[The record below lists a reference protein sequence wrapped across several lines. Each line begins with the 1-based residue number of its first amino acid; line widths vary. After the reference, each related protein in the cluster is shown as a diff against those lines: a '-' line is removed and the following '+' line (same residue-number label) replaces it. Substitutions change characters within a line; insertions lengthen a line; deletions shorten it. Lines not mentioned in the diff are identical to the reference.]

1 MLGHIRRAAHCLLVI
16 LAVQAWSGPASAE
29 KLTVLLDWFVN
40 PDHGPLVIAR
50 EKGFFAAAGLEVEFI
65 QPADPNDPPK
75 LVAAGKGDIAV
86 SYQPQLHLQV
96 QEGLPLVRIGTL
108 VATPL
113 NSLVVLKDGPVSS
126 VADLE
131 GKKVGYSVGG
141 FEDAVLGAM
150 LEHHGLSLDQVELVN
165 VNFALSP
172 ALVGGQVD
180 AVIGAFRNFEL
191 NQLDILGQPGQ
202 AFYPEENGVPVYDEL
217 IYVAHRDSL
226 QRPSLRSFLDAIET
240 ATNWLINHP
249 DEAWEVFKASEP
261 DLDDELNRRAWR
273 DTLPRFALRPSA
285 LDRGRYARFAR
296 FLEERNL
303 ITNPPPVADYAVDLG
318 AADQ

>member
-1 MLGHIRRAAHCLLVI
+1 MLAHIRRAARC
-16 LAVQAWSGPASAE
+16 LAVLLALAAWSGPASAE

-40 PDHGPLVIAR
+40 PDHGPLIIAQER
-50 EKGFFAAAGLEVEFI
+50 GYFADAGLEVEFV

-75 LVAAGKGDIAV
+75 LVAAGQGDIAV

-96 QEGLPLVRIGTL
+96 EAGLPLVRIGTL

-113 NSLVVLKDGPVSS
+113 NALVALRDGPIGS
-126 VADLE
+126 VADLQ
-131 GKKVGYSVGG
+131 GRKVGYSIGG

-150 LEHHGLSLDQVELVN
+150 LERHGLSLDQVELIN

-172 ALVGGQVD
+172 ALLSGEVD

-191 NQLDILGQPGQ
+191 NQLDILGQPGR
-202 AFYPEENGVPVYDEL
+202 AFYPEENGVPAYDEL

-226 QRPSLRSFLDAIET
+226 QKPELRSFLDAVEK
-240 ATNWLINHP
+240 ATHWLINHP
-249 DEAWEVFKASEP
+249 EEAWEMFKASDA
-261 DLDDELNRRAWR
+261 DLDDELNRRAWL
-273 DTLPRFALRPSA
+273 DTLPRFALRPYA

-296 FLEERNL
+296 FLEDSGL
-303 ITNPPPVADYAVDLG
+303 IADPPPVADYAVDLG
-318 AADQ
+318 AGDE